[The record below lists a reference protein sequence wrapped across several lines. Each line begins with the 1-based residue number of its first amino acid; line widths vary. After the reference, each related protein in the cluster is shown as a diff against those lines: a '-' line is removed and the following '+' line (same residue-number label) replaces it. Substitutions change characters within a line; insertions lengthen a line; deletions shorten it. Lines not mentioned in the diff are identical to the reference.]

1 LNPSAIKEEIRIHD
15 LRVDVKG
22 QPRKFA
28 IDQLYDQKFKKLLY
42 YQWVQSATI
51 CRYNLSNHKRG
62 KFYPALRNCSLLC
75 KPTICTKTT
84 N

>member
-22 QPRKFA
+22 QLRKFA
-28 IDQLYDQKFKKLLY
+28 IDQLNDQKFKKLLY
-42 YQWVQSATI
+42 YQWVQSSTI
-51 CRYNLSNHKRG
+51 WRYNLSNHKRG
-62 KFYPALRNCSLLC
+62 KFYPAQKNCSLLY
-75 KPTICTKTT
+75 KPTTCTKTT